1 MWDFTFLSCTVVC
14 RFSGLHI
21 FTIKPVPTITRDG
34 PSFCLRIKKSIRR
47 LKDEKTGA
55 HTFGDTVGRIV
66 SGSFLH
72 FVFSVFT
79 MHILV

>member
-1 MWDFTFLSCTVVC
+1 MDH
-14 RFSGLHI
+14 R
-21 FTIKPVPTITRDG
+21 
-34 PSFCLRIKKSIRR
+34 FCLRIKKSIRR

-55 HTFGDTVGRIV
+55 HTFCDTVGRIV

-79 MHILV
+79 MHILVKKIKVVKMQFNQK